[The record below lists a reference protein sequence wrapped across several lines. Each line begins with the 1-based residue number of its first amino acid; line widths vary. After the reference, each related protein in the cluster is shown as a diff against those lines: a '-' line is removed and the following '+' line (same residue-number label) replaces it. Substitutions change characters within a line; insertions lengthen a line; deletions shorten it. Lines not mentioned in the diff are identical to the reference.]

1 MQPVK
6 LEDQGCQQY
15 GASAAQSTAA
25 STAASTDDDVVLTG
39 VSTAAERHRI
49 ARDSAI
55 DLLDGDQAL
64 PPRQPSPVEQ
74 RRQLPVPPPSCEL
87 LDSASPE
94 AVLRA
99 LALAD
104 KLADP
109 ALVSLCETILAARV
123 FEVSHCSAFVALA
136 TQSPA
141 EAARLMAR
149 AEAATLATSVV
160 T

>member
-1 MQPVK
+1 MW
-6 LEDQGCQQY
+6 LG
-15 GASAAQSTAA
+15 QSTSAPLAA
-25 STAASTDDDVVLTG
+25 AVEDFEASVVALG
-39 VSTAAERHRI
+39 
-49 ARDSAI
+49 ARFHPYPPP
-55 DLLDGDQAL
+55 AL